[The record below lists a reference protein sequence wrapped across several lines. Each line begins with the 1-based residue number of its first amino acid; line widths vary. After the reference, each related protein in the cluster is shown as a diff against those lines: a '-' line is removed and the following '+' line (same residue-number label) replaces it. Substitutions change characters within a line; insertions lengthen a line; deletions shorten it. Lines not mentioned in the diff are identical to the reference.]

1 MAELSSYTSSTRWLR
16 FLLDAMGDELDV
28 PAWLAERGY
37 SVAVL
42 EQPRG
47 PFALELE
54 IFRDLPRRFPDFVE
68 RAAAQFTG
76 KQLTTVHFALI
87 SCATIGDTLDA
98 LIALS
103 PTLSGGGRLVRTA
116 VGDLVEVAM
125 IRTAPGDEILPAQA
139 ELAILRIADLCRD
152 ATGGKLLAR
161 SVEPVELW
169 FRHGEQA
176 ASSPILTRFGNAVRF
191 QRLRNAIRFR
201 AADLAR
207 PSVHAEPK
215 LAKILHESITSELET
230 VPALSLSERLHE
242 ALAIELSFGVPSAEQ
257 VAHRFGLSQR
267 TMIRQLAKTKTSFT
281 KMLQNIRLERAKAWL
296 EAGVPIGEV
305 TELVFYSEVP
315 AFWRAYRR
323 HFGRNPGR

>member
-1 MAELSSYTSSTRWLR
+1 MAELSSYTSSVRWLR
-16 FLLDAMGDELDV
+16 FLLEAMGSELDV

-37 SVAVL
+37 SMAVL

-54 IFRDLPRRFPDFVE
+54 IFRDLPGRFPDFVA
-68 RAAAQFTG
+68 RTATH
-76 KQLTTVHFALI
+76 LTSEHLTKFRFALT
-87 SCATIGDTLDA
+87 SCATLGDMLDA

-103 PTLSGGGRLVRTA
+103 PALSGGGRLVRT
-116 VGDLVEVAM
+116 VLGDLVEVAM

-139 ELAILRIADLCRD
+139 ELAILRLADLCSA
-152 ATGGKLLAR
+152 ATVADLRGRG
-161 SVEPVELW
+161 VEPVELW

-176 ASSPILTRFGNAVRF
+176 ASAPILARFGSIVRF

-207 PSVHAEPK
+207 PLVHAEPK
-215 LAKILHESITSELET
+215 LAQILRDSIAAELET

-242 ALAIELSFGVPSAEQ
+242 ALAIELSFGVPSADQ

-267 TMIRQLAKTKTSFT
+267 TMIRQLAGAGTSFT
-281 KMLQNIRLERAKAWL
+281 KMLQTIRLERAEAWL
-296 EAGVPIGEV
+296 RAGVSIGQV
-305 TELVFYSEVP
+305 TELVFYAEVP